1 MRFLIQSVLLTLA
14 FCIIST
20 PVLAENEKFYSLD
33 LDPDTS
39 ISLPSSWHHLT
50 IDSLEEIRELA
61 KNKFGVEIDKN
72 LKIHVIAPQ
81 DKSVKI
87 FFALQT
93 IETFKNNELPEVAND
108 ELKKHNEDF
117 LRVEYKNILGAFE
130 MLGWSNLQLMKINDL
145 NSWTYYFTRTD
156 RNNPNKIIMVYKVP
170 LGNRLVSF
178 RYEAIDGEEDK
189 YFPIL
194 EDVLLSLNVK

>member
-1 MRFLIQSVLLTLA
+1 M
-14 FCIIST
+14 
-20 PVLAENEKFYSLD
+20 
-33 LDPDTS
+33 
-39 ISLPSSWHHLT
+39 
-50 IDSLEEIRELA
+50 RELA

-87 FFALQT
+87 FFTLQS
-93 IETFKNNELPEVAND
+93 IETFNNNELLKVTND

-117 LRVEYKNILGAFE
+117 LRVEYKNIFGTFE

-145 NSWTYYFTRTD
+145 NAWTYYFTRTY
-156 RNNPNKIIMVYKVP
+156 RNNQNKIVMVYKVP

-178 RYEAIDGEEDK
+178 RYEAIDGEK
-189 YFPIL
+189 TNTSRY
-194 EDVLLSLNVK
+194 